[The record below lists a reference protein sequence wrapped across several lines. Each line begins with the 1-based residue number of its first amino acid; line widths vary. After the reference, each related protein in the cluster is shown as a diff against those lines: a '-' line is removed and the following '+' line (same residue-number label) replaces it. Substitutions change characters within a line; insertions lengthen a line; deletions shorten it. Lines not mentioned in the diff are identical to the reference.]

1 MKPSEL
7 ILDSLYN
14 FTQTQ
19 KTSMD
24 NVSSRI
30 LALRDKKIGM
40 DTFNEIS
47 NCMKELESIREN
59 VISRLLSSMKRGDMI
74 S

>member
-19 KTSMD
+19 KSSME
-24 NVSSRI
+24 NVTNRI
-30 LALRDKKIGM
+30 LALRDRKIGM
-40 DTFNEIS
+40 DTFNEVS
-47 NCMKELESIREN
+47 NCIKELEAIREN
-59 VISRLLSSMKRGDMI
+59 VISRLLASMKRGDMI

>member
-7 ILDSLYN
+7 ILDSLYK
-14 FTQTQ
+14 FTETQ
-19 KTSMD
+19 KTAMENLST
-24 NVSSRI
+24 RI

-59 VISRLLSSMKRGDMI
+59 VISRLLSSMKRGDMV

>member
-7 ILDSLYN
+7 ILDSLYK
-14 FTQTQ
+14 FTETQ
-19 KTSMD
+19 KTAMENLST
-24 NVSSRI
+24 RI
-30 LALRDKKIGM
+30 LSLRDKKIGM

-59 VISRLLSSMKRGDMI
+59 VITRLLSSMKRGDMV